1 MDKVVR
7 QKRELQDLRE
17 QVTRDVMTP
26 LVNYQYF
33 HDLLDQELYRSRRY
47 KFPLS
52 IIILDIDD
60 LKSINDTYGNP
71 AGDQVIKSV
80 ADCLKKELRQS
91 DHIARYGGDEF
102 GIILPET
109 SLKGGLQAAERLKEA
124 IGSLNTN
131 YENKNLSVSLSF
143 GVASLLAEQEVSK
156 DGFIKM
162 AEKALSLAKAN
173 GKNQCFAVK
182 A

>member
-1 MDKVVR
+1 
-7 QKRELQDLRE
+7 
-17 QVTRDVMTP
+17 MTP
-26 LVNYQYF
+26 LINYQYF
-33 HDLLDQELYRSRRY
+33 HELLGQEIYRSRRY
-47 KFPLS
+47 KFSLS
-52 IIILDIDD
+52 IIMLDIDD
-60 LKSINDTYGNP
+60 LKSINDTFGNT
-71 AGDQVIKSV
+71 AGDHVIKSV
-80 ADCLKKELRQS
+80 ANCLKKELRQS

-109 SLKGGLQAAERLKEA
+109 ALEGGLQTAERLKGA
-124 IGSLNTN
+124 ISSLNTT

-143 GVASLLAEQEVSK
+143 GLASLQAGQEVSN
-156 DGFIKM
+156 DVFIKM